1 MEEKS
6 SLLVVDDEKGP
17 REALRMILKSR
28 YDVVTAENAISALEY
43 IGSMSFDVAIIDIKM
58 AGMDG
63 LQLLREIK
71 AVRPDIEVILMTAY
85 ASVETAKSAL
95 QYGALDYLIKP
106 FDHKDIISTVEKGLT
121 KRGESLKAKFE
132 IEKLQLA
139 TNELTKEI
147 ENAKNSIEKHYTNTV
162 KALLAAID
170 AKDQYTRGHSERVS
184 KFTAFLAD
192 RIGIANDK
200 ILLLEQAALIHD
212 IGKIGIEEGILK
224 KQGPLNQAELEE
236 IKKHPVIGARIISSV
251 EFLHEMVPVVHYHH
265 ERFDGTGFPE
275 GIKGTDIPLFARVVS
290 IADAVDAML
299 CNRPYRSALAME
311 HVRREM
317 SSMAG
322 RQFDPEIV
330 AVILTGGV
338 LECYTSLFDFQTVM
352 SKGR

>member
-17 REALRMILKSR
+17 REALRMILKGR
-28 YDVVTAENAISALEY
+28 YDVETAENAFRALEY
-43 IGSMSFDVAIIDIKM
+43 IGKKSFDVAIIDIKM

-71 AVRPDIEVILMTAY
+71 VLRPDMEVILMTAY

-106 FDHKDIISTVEKGLT
+106 FDNKDVITTVEKGIA
-121 KRGESLKAKFE
+121 KRGEFFKTRFE

-139 TNELTKEI
+139 TTELTKEI

-192 RIGIANDK
+192 RIGITHDK
-200 ILLLEQAALIHD
+200 ILPLEQAALIHD
-212 IGKIGIEEGILK
+212 IGKIGIEESILK
-224 KQGPLNQAELEE
+224 KEGPLNQSELEE
-236 IKKHPVIGARIISSV
+236 IKKHPVIGSRIISSV
-251 EFLHEMVPVVHYHH
+251 EFLHEMVPVVLYHH
-265 ERFDGTGFPE
+265 ERFDGSGFPE
-275 GIKGTDIPLFARVVS
+275 GLKGTAIPLGARLVS

-299 CNRPYRSALAME
+299 CNRPYRSALAMD
-311 HVRREM
+311 HVRREI

-330 AVILTGGV
+330 AVVLTGG
-338 LECYTSLFDFQTVM
+338 LIECYMSLFDYQPT
-352 SKGR
+352 GR